1 VESDLA
7 FGFHAIQSLLDHE
20 ATAIERVWIDSAR
33 NDSRT
38 LSILEQ
44 ARQLGVRVQ
53 RAPKEKLAELA
64 GKDARHQGVIARI
77 RQVQTRGESDID
89 QLLAEIDGLPLIL
102 VLDGIQDPHNLGACL
117 RTAAAVGT
125 HAVILPKDKSAP
137 LNATVR
143 KVASGAIDS
152 LQIFQVTNL
161 ARALERIKAAGV
173 WVIGTAGEA
182 ESDLYQGNFNLPVAI
197 VMGSE
202 GKGLRKRTRDLCD
215 SLVRIPIADNMESL
229 NVSVATGVCLYE
241 VIRQRQSQ

>member
-7 FGFHAIQSLLDHE
+7 FGFHAVQSLLDHE
-20 ATAIERVWIDSAR
+20 ATAIERIWIDSAR

-44 ARQLGVRVQ
+44 AKQLGVRVQ
-53 RAPKEKLAELA
+53 RVPREKLGELS
-64 GKDARHQGVIARI
+64 GKETKHQGVIARI
-77 RQVQTRGESDID
+77 RQAQTRGESDID
-89 QLLAEIDGLPLIL
+89 EWLAEIDGLPLIL

-117 RTAAAVGT
+117 RTAAAVGA

-143 KVASGAIDS
+143 KVASGALET

-161 ARALERIKAAGV
+161 ARVLERIKAAGI

-182 ESDLYQGNFNLPVAI
+182 ESDLYQGNYNLPVAM

-215 SLVRIPIADNMESL
+215 SLVRIPIADHMESL

-241 VIRQRQSQ
+241 VVRQRQGQ

>member
-53 RAPKEKLAELA
+53 RVPKEKLVELA

-77 RQVQTRGESDID
+77 RQVQTHGESDID
-89 QLLAEIDGLPLIL
+89 LLLAQIDGLPLIL

-117 RTAAAVGT
+117 RTAAAVGV

-143 KVASGAIDS
+143 KVASGALES
-152 LQIFQVTNL
+152 LQIIQVTNL

>member
-7 FGFHAIQSLLDHE
+7 FGFHAIESLLDHE

-38 LSILEQ
+38 SSILEQ

-53 RAPKEKLAELA
+53 RVPKEKLVELA

-77 RQVQTRGESDID
+77 RQVQTRGESDIE
-89 QLLAEIDGLPLIL
+89 QYLAEVDGLPLIL

-117 RTAAAVGT
+117 RTAAAVGA

-143 KVASGAIDS
+143 KVASGAIES
-152 LQIFQVTNL
+152 LQLFQVTNL
-161 ARALERIKAAGV
+161 ARVLERIKAAGI

-197 VMGSE
+197 VVGSE